1 MIKLFLKILF
11 FILFVIITNFN
22 LNSQTKEDIFNY
34 FKDKLTK
41 IETIS
46 FNFVSINDPNYKGY
60 IIANKSNMF
69 KMALGDRILVCDG
82 SSVWNY
88 HLKQKQV
95 VISDFSRTQSASL
108 QNIFFN
114 ITQNYKPINLQSV
127 LGTKNKNYN
136 LLTLASV
143 NNPSE
148 TLELSYDE
156 KYNITNIKFN
166 IGKNS
171 GNIKIS
177 NIKYNP
183 KTNKDTFKFKLPKD
197 VEEIDL
203 R

>member
-1 MIKLFLKILF
+1 MVKLTLKILF
-11 FILFVIITNFN
+11 LFLFIIFTNFN
-22 LNSQTKEDIFNY
+22 LNSQTKEEAFNY

-69 KMALGDRILVCDG
+69 KMALADRILVCDG

-88 HLKQKQV
+88 DLKQKQV
-95 VISDFSRTQSASL
+95 VISDFGRTQSASL

-114 ITQNYKPINLQSV
+114 ITENYKPINLQSV
-127 LGTKNKNYN
+127 LGTKKKNYN
-136 LLTLASV
+136 LLTLAST
-143 NNPSE
+143 NNPNE
-148 TLELSYDE
+148 TIELSYDD

-166 IGKNS
+166 IVKNS

-177 NIKYNP
+177 NLKYNP
-183 KTNKDTFKFKLPKD
+183 KTSKETFQFKLPKD
-197 VEEIDL
+197 VEQIDL

>member
-1 MIKLFLKILF
+1 MVKLSLKILF
-11 FILFVIITNFN
+11 LILFVIITHFN
-22 LNSQTKEDIFNY
+22 LNSQTKEDAFNY

-69 KMALGDRILVCDG
+69 KMALADRILVCDG

-88 HLKQKQV
+88 DLKQKQV
-95 VISDFSRTQSASL
+95 VISDFGRTQSASL

-114 ITQNYKPINLQSV
+114 ITENYKPINLQSV
-127 LGTKNKNYN
+127 LGTKKKNYN
-136 LLTLASV
+136 LLTLAST
-143 NNPSE
+143 NNPNESI
-148 TLELSYDE
+148 ELSYDD

-166 IGKNS
+166 IAKNS

-177 NIKYNP
+177 NLKYNP
-183 KTNKDTFKFKLPKD
+183 KASKGSFQFKLPKD

>member
-1 MIKLFLKILF
+1 MIKLSLKILF
-11 FILFVIITNFN
+11 LILFVIITNFN

-69 KMALGDRILVCDG
+69 KMALVDRILICDG

-88 HLKQKQV
+88 DIKQKQV

-127 LGTKNKNYN
+127 LGSKKKNYN

-143 NNPSE
+143 NNPNE
-148 TLELSYDE
+148 TLELSYDD

-177 NIKYNP
+177 NLKYNP

>member
-1 MIKLFLKILF
+1 MVKLSLKILF
-11 FILFVIITNFN
+11 LILFVIITHFN
-22 LNSQTKEDIFNY
+22 LNSQTKEDAFNY

-69 KMALGDRILVCDG
+69 KMALADRILVCDG

-88 HLKQKQV
+88 DLKQKQV
-95 VISDFSRTQSASL
+95 VISDFGRKQSASL

-114 ITQNYKPINLQSV
+114 ITENYKPFNLQSV
-127 LGTKNKNYN
+127 IGSKKKNYN
-136 LLTLASV
+136 LLTLAST
-143 NNPSE
+143 NNPNE
-148 TLELSYDE
+148 TIELSYDY

-166 IGKNS
+166 IAKNS

-177 NIKYNP
+177 NLKYNP
-183 KTNKDTFKFKLPKD
+183 KTSKETFQFKLPKD